1 MKTILISGKSGSG
14 KDMLASFLKDEL
26 AATGKR
32 VIITHYG
39 DPVKYF
45 AKEYFGWDGIKDENG
60 RHILQHLG
68 TDLVRTVLPNYWTG
82 VIIGFLDAMEPH
94 NEFDIAI
101 VADVRFPNEAE
112 IPFDQLEDVVTIRI
126 ERKNADGTPWINPIL
141 TEEQRNHPSETSL
154 DHYAFDYVVHNDEG
168 LEMLRE
174 SAHTLLIDMKLVE
187 GEIND

>member
-14 KDMLASFLKDEL
+14 KDMLASFLRDEL

-101 VADVRFPNEAE
+101 IADVRFPNEAE

-174 SAHTLLIDMKLVE
+174 SVHTLLIDMKLIE